1 MVGITHDARSSL
13 GEGVLGLGLRHRCVG
28 CWRTFG
34 VEGDALGDRGI
45 RRSPWLGCGERPP
58 AFSKLTAYLLEIFRN
73 RCEMLMR
80 ILEQLFLLGQGPH
93 QIVLD
98 KSRCSLGIVHPAAQR
113 DHKLVGLDGAR
124 AVEVDHVEELLQ
136 IHFVNV
142 HDSKPALQNRVSPG
156 SGNQLLQRKLSTAV
170 LVDPLKELL
179 QLFLVHLQVMFHLL
193 GQIFHIFEPG
203 LSKRVHNHRND
214 NIQNTED
221 QSQQGAN
228 EDQRSPGAVFDYW
241 HCHLTPA
248 ISSNYRLEEKEV
260 C

>member
-142 HDSKPALQNRVSPG
+142 HDSKPALKLGVCTGSIQQLFQSELAIIVRVDPSK
-156 SGNQLLQRKLSTAV
+156 NLLQNL
-170 LVDPLKELL
+170 LVILHAE
-179 QLFLVHLQVMFHLL
+179 FHLL
-193 GQIFHIFEPG
+193 GQ
-203 LSKRVHNHRND
+203 VD
-214 NIQNTED
+214 NIVLTRLCESINDYSHNQIEYAED
-221 QSQQGAN
+221 
-228 EDQRSPGAVFDYW
+228 
-241 HCHLTPA
+241 
-248 ISSNYRLEEKEV
+248 
-260 C
+260 